1 MARITRIVLYPI
13 KSLDG
18 ISVGE
23 ARVSSQGALENDRR
37 YAIVDTLRERQATR
51 RHAPPARAM
60 TDWSAGRTW

>member
-23 ARVSSQGALENDRR
+23 ARVSNSR
-37 YAIVDTLRERQATR
+37 
-51 RHAPPARAM
+51 AP
-60 TDWSAGRTW
+60 